1 VHLNTGSYS
10 ENGTA
15 GLYGGSDNSDV
26 TYTTLGIRAGHSFRL
41 SQVDAKLHGMLGWQH
56 AFGDTTSSATH
67 AFVTSN
73 AFTVTGVPIAED
85 AAIVKAGIDFGVTKS
100 TTFGFAYQ
108 GRFGSNAREN
118 VVSANLNVAF

>member
-26 TYTTLGIRAGHSFRL
+26 TYTTLGIRAGHSFRF
-41 SQVDAKLHGMLGWQH
+41 SRSEAKLHGMLGWQH
-56 AFGDTTSSATH
+56 AFGDTASSATH
-67 AFVTSN
+67 AFATSR

-85 AAIVKAGIDFGVTKS
+85 TALVGAGIDFGVTQNA
-100 TTFGFAYQ
+100 TFGLGYQ
-108 GRFGSNAREN
+108 GRFGSSAKEN
-118 VVSANLNVAF
+118 VFSANLNVAF